1 MSGNAMSTNEKTK
14 RALTA
19 APRWP
24 DVHRNYRRLA
34 IPAVV
39 AAVMADKSEQP
50 AREKPA
56 AERRPAERRRR
67 NDR

>member
-1 MSGNAMSTNEKTK
+1 MPGDAMSTNEKTK

-39 AAVMADKSEQP
+39 AAVIADKGDRP
-50 AREKPA
+50 LAGK
-56 AERRPAERRRR
+56 RPAERRRR
-67 NDR
+67 ESR